1 MMNKVSSSIR
11 SPYLQKKREAMI
23 QNILET
29 ARAIMREQGVAALSM
44 QELARRMNMR
54 APSLYYYFSSK
65 MDVYDALFRLGFT
78 KYGEYLEQANQS
90 IHTWQEYIK
99 QSFESYMAF
108 AQQNPDL
115 YQLCFERPVPGF
127 LPSEASMQVSLS
139 LLNQSYQ
146 RAQVW
151 KETIQTNLSARQM
164 VDLVIA
170 VMHGLTAMHMSNEP
184 ELPAGQGRF
193 GSLIPVALGL
203 FENAWEE

>member
-1 MMNKVSSSIR
+1 MNADSSYTR
-11 SPYLQKKREAMI
+11 SHYLQKKRDAVI

-54 APSLYYYFSSK
+54 APSLYYYFDSK

-78 KYGEYLEQANQS
+78 LYGTYLEQAYQGIS
-90 IHTWQEYIK
+90 SWQEYI
-99 QSFESYMAF
+99 QRSFESYMIF

-127 LPSEASMQVSLS
+127 VPSEESLQIS
-139 LLNQSYQ
+139 HELLNESYQ
-146 RAQVW
+146 RAQGW
-151 KETIQTNLSARQM
+151 KETAKTDLSARQM
-164 VDLVIA
+164 VDLIIA

-184 ELPAGQGRF
+184 GIPSGQGRF
-193 GSLIPVALGL
+193 GSLIPAALAL
-203 FENAWEE
+203 FEKAWL